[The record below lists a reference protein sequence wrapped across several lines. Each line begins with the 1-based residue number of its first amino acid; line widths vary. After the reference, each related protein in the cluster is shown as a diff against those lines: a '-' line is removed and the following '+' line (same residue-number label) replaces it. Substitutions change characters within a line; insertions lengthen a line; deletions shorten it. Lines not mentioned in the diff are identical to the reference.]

1 MPRTNIE
8 IDDELLVLVMR
19 RYGYHSK
26 EDAVHAALREVA
38 GRPVP
43 PDELSSTRPPID
55 PEVERRMSWNDDTL
69 MHRPRSGPLEPIS
82 FSRRMGGLFLKM
94 GAVAVLVFGV
104 PMFHVLWTPL
114 SVVAALG
121 LMIAGSTLSPSR
133 REQAS
138 TE

>member
-8 IDDELLVLVMR
+8 IDDELLAIVMR
-19 RYGYHSK
+19 RYGHHTK
-26 EDAVHAALREVA
+26 EEAVHAALREVA
-38 GRPVP
+38 ARPAP
-43 PDELSSTRPPID
+43 PDELSPTRGSID
-55 PEVERRMSWNDDTL
+55 PEVERRMSWDEDSL
-69 MHRPRSGPLEPIS
+69 MRRPPTGPIEPTS

-121 LMIAGSTLSPSR
+121 LMIVGSTLSPSSR
-133 REQAS
+133 DQAS